1 MRTCDGRLIQPDWFY
16 RKPTP
21 GRPTPAF
28 QRDRFEIGTAERED
42 GDKAPSFSEGWT
54 ASANPRAGAFLPS
67 TRTKTPQVDGTVSA
81 VSAVS
86 VDAITQ
92 ETTGASF
99 YEVMI
104 EIPEDALTSTGLQL
118 LPGMPVEASLT
129 TESRNALNCLVKPLM
144 ITLAGTFR
152 KQEGQV
158 NRFTTQ
164 KNYCVVIDNYSLP
177 HNNFFVW

>member
-28 QRDRFEIGTAERED
+28 QRDRFEIGIAERED

-67 TRTKTPQVDGTVSA
+67 TRTRTPQVDGTVTA
-81 VSAVS
+81 VSA
-86 VDAITQ
+86 DAVT
-92 ETTGASF
+92 EEATGATF

-104 EIPEDALTSTGLQL
+104 EIPEDAHASTSFQF
-118 LPGMPVEASLT
+118 LPGMPVAASLK
-129 TESRNALNCLVKPLM
+129 TESRNVLSYLVKPL
-144 ITLAGTFR
+144 TDSVSRTFR
-152 KQEGQV
+152 ERG
-158 NRFTTQ
+158 RGS
-164 KNYCVVIDNYSLP
+164 IGHLP
-177 HNNFFVW
+177 HEVFLVW

>member
-1 MRTCDGRLIQPDWFY
+1 MRTCDGRLIQPDWLY

-67 TRTKTPQVDGTVSA
+67 TRTRTPQVDGTVTA
-81 VSAVS
+81 VSA
-86 VDAITQ
+86 DAVT
-92 ETTGASF
+92 EEATGATF

-104 EIPEDALTSTGLQL
+104 EIPKTPTP
-118 LPGMPVEASLT
+118 LPASSSCPACPSQQA
-129 TESRNALNCLVKPLM
+129 SRPKA
-144 ITLAGTFR
+144 ATFSA
-152 KQEGQV
+152 
-158 NRFTTQ
+158 
-164 KNYCVVIDNYSLP
+164 IS
-177 HNNFFVW
+177 